1 MIDKRFLEDLSQQI
15 SRLLPQAE
23 AAGEDIKKTVSS
35 ALQKGFAR
43 LDLLTRE
50 EFEAQQA
57 VLTRAQ
63 NRVTELETE
72 IAMLEARLRELEKNH
87 EPH

>member
-35 ALQKGFAR
+35 ALQTGFAR

-50 EFEAQQA
+50 EFNAQQA

-63 NRVTELETE
+63 NRVTELEAE